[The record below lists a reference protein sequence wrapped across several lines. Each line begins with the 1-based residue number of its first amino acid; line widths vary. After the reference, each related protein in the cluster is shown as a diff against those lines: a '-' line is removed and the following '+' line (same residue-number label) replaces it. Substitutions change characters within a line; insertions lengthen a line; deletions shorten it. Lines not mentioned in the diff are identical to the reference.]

1 MIYITL
7 RSSQNFRKWRSRRA
21 FLCLIYVFSKFL
33 TSFKILSP
41 YLFLKTS
48 AIESFDGKRNLLRN
62 INTKDI
68 TKYKTNDLYYIMI
81 FTNF

>member
-1 MIYITL
+1 M
-7 RSSQNFRKWRSRRA
+7 S
-21 FLCLIYVFSKFL
+21 VFSNFV
-33 TSFKILSP
+33 TNFKILSP

-48 AIESFDGKRNLLRN
+48 VIESFDGKRRLLRN

-68 TKYKTNDLYYIMI
+68 TKYKTNYLYYIMI

>member
-7 RSSQNFRKWRSRRA
+7 SSSRIFRKWRTRKA
-21 FLCLIYVFSKFL
+21 FLFLISVFSNFL
-33 TSFKILSP
+33 TNFKILSP

-48 AIESFDGKRNLLRN
+48 AIESFDGKRSLIRN

-68 TKYKTNDLYYIMI
+68 TKNVTNDLYYIMI
-81 FTNF
+81 CTEF

>member
-1 MIYITL
+1 M
-7 RSSQNFRKWRSRRA
+7 S
-21 FLCLIYVFSKFL
+21 VFSNFV
-33 TSFKILSP
+33 TNFKILSP

-48 AIESFDGKRNLLRN
+48 AIESFDGKLSLVRN

-68 TKYKTNDLYYIMI
+68 TKSKTNDLYYIMI